1 MVDRSADTLAS
12 KQHLIPPTRHV
23 TIRSLQGIT
32 TTGFRHHT
40 KSRVKRI
47 STHMIQSKCCFM
59 TAVLQTKG
67 LPMLSKKVAP
77 DTVNYTL
84 LLFTTML
91 KPTIWSTKSSI
102 TKLLFHQLL
111 WPLAVS

>member
-1 MVDRSADTLAS
+1 ML
-12 KQHLIPPTRHV
+12 LY
-23 TIRSLQGIT
+23 
-32 TTGFRHHT
+32 
-40 KSRVKRI
+40 
-47 STHMIQSKCCFM
+47 
-59 TAVLQTKG
+59 TAMLQTEG
-67 LPMLSKKVAP
+67 LPALSKEVAS

-91 KPTIWSTKSSI
+91 NPTIWSTKSTI